1 MERKVSAVILNV
13 YQSTGIEKEDDSRQS
28 LENHGKLDE
37 IRRLYKKKFEEGH
50 DVHRN
55 LASAENYSR
64 PNKQG
69 EYQYV
74 SPIPICTIPIPMIPI
89 PISTIPIPMIP
100 IPIYSNENMMELEP
114 LLEASGERNL
124 RSTSITYGE
133 CLCHCLAQ
141 TVWYLEHSNL
151 CLVWD
156 VEEFGQSDYP
166 IIGRR

>member
-37 IRRLYKKKFEEGH
+37 IRRFYNKKFEEGH

-69 EYQYV
+69 DYQYV
-74 SPIPICTIPIPMIPI
+74 SPIPICTIPIPIC
-89 PISTIPIPMIP
+89 TK
-100 IPIYSNENMMELEP
+100 
-114 LLEASGERNL
+114 R
-124 RSTSITYGE
+124 
-133 CLCHCLAQ
+133 
-141 TVWYLEHSNL
+141 
-151 CLVWD
+151 
-156 VEEFGQSDYP
+156 
-166 IIGRR
+166 

>member
-1 MERKVSAVILNV
+1 MYL
-13 YQSTGIEKEDDSRQS
+13 Q
-28 LENHGKLDE
+28 
-37 IRRLYKKKFEEGH
+37 
-50 DVHRN
+50 
-55 LASAENYSR
+55 
-64 PNKQG
+64 
-69 EYQYV
+69 YQYV
-74 SPIPICTIPIPMIPI
+74 QYQYQYVQRDDLSEIWGEELLSLEGENTSDFERQNTIGKPMKSVP
-89 PISTIPIPMIP
+89 TQEE
-100 IPIYSNENMMELEP
+100 NDATHENMMELEA

-124 RSTSITYGE
+124 RSIDITYGE